1 MQEKQ
6 ELALMEHYFQLVL
19 KKRWYVIIPFCLA
32 VAGGFGWAIKAP
44 RVYEAKT
51 LILVEPQQVP
61 GEFVKSI
68 IPHDDMGSRIA
79 TLSQQIMSRSNLEKI
94 IAQFRLFSGTESQKT
109 YMEDKLDSLRARIK
123 VQVMMKSENTGNA
136 FSISFRDSNPELSM
150 KVANALSTYFIEGNL
165 QSREEQAEGTTNFL
179 EAELETIKVRM
190 EEVEFEL
197 KEFRQ
202 RYMGELPEQLDAN
215 LRILETLQRQLEERK
230 ERLRDTKNRLMMVE
244 KEVEQTSLELKKK
257 ERQVTASMYGDKAAP
272 TLQMLY
278 DELADMQST
287 YTEMHPDVIRLRKKI
302 QDMEV
307 LQQKKKRIAGASTRI
322 SAEGEDEGESGL
334 SVYPKP
340 LREKMQQ
347 RLIEQLEIGKLQQDI
362 GKIEN
367 EMRSYQQRIERTP
380 KREGELIALKRD
392 YDNIQNTYRSLLNRK
407 LEANI
412 AVNLEKKKKGEQFRI
427 LDYAKLPEKPVSPD
441 IRDIFLKSLLGGL
454 GIGTAIIVL
463 FQFLD
468 PSIQRKENIVEL
480 GVPLLVTI
488 PKIYNDRAKMLRR
501 VNNIA
506 SLFSVVVAGLLATG
520 FAIVAL
526 NGIML

>member
-6 ELALMEHYFQLVL
+6 ELALLEHYFQLVL
-19 KKRWYVIIPFCLA
+19 KKRWYLIIPFCLA

-68 IPHDDMGSRIA
+68 IPHDMGSRIA

-94 IAQFRLFSGTESQKT
+94 ISQFKLFSGAESQKA
-109 YMEDKLDSLRARIK
+109 YMEDKLDSLRTRIK
-123 VQVMMKSENTGNA
+123 VQVMRSENTGNA
-136 FSISFRDSNPELSM
+136 FSISFRDSDPELSM
-150 KVANALSTYFIEGNL
+150 KVANALSNYFIEGNL
-165 QSREEQAEGTTNFL
+165 QIREEQAEGTTTFL
-179 EAELETIKVRM
+179 ESELETMRVRL

-197 KEFRQ
+197 RDYRQ
-202 RYMGELPEQLDAN
+202 RYMGELPEQMEAN

-230 ERLRDTKNRLMMVE
+230 ERLRDAKNRLMMVD
-244 KEVEQTSLELKKK
+244 KDVEQINLELEK
-257 ERQVTASMYGDKAAP
+257 ERQMMASIYGEGSESVAKASP
-272 TLQMLY
+272 TIQRLY
-278 DELADMQST
+278 DELAAMQSN

-302 QDMEV
+302 EDMEN
-307 LQQKKKRIAGASTRI
+307 LQQRKGRLGGGTTGI
-322 SAEGEDEGESGL
+322 SSEGERGS
-334 SVYPKP
+334 SVYSKP

-347 RLIEQLEIGKLQQDI
+347 RLTEQLEIGKLQQDI
-362 GKIEN
+362 AKIER
-367 EMRSYQQRIERTP
+367 EMRDYQQRIERTP

-441 IRDIFLKSLLGGL
+441 TKNIFLKSLLTGL
-454 GIGTAIIVL
+454 GIGAAILVL

-468 PSIQRKENIVEL
+468 PSIQRKETLAEL

-488 PKIYNDRAKMLRR
+488 PRIYNDRAKMWRR
-501 VNNIA
+501 INNIA
-506 SLFSVVVAGLLATG
+506 SLFSVVVAGLLTAG

-526 NGIML
+526 SGMML